1 MTSITELRELTSEEL
16 ISKRR
21 DLRHEVL
28 NLRIQQQ
35 SGQLENTALLRSN
48 RRDVAKIQTILSERR
63 LKAAA
68 EAAAETKPA
77 PAVAEAAA

>member
-77 PAVAEAAA
+77 PAVVEAAA